1 MHRLLKTF
9 ILFAVMAIGCAR
21 AETNIGPIIIPAGV
35 LPIPITVSAGSPELT
50 ALANV
55 AFNSHGRYR
64 TVASGGQFDLRF
76 TEAGAGQMRV
86 DVTRG
91 GTPVLSQVVSGTSPR
106 NALLRAADLAVKATC
121 GLNGFFASQLAF
133 IGESTGKPEIYV
145 SDLYFREIKK
155 LTSDRAQAMTPR
167 WSPDGSRIIY
177 TSYFRSGFPD
187 IFAIDL
193 GSMHRDTFVSFKG
206 TNSGARFSPDGRE
219 VAMVLSGEGNPE
231 IYVSDAQGRHV
242 ARRTHLD
249 TVKSSPCWSPDGSRL
264 VFAMEPGPQLYVMPS
279 AGGTPQRLPTGGLSS
294 YCAEPDWSRA
304 DPNKIVFTVHTGK
317 TFAVAVADL
326 SGRTP
331 AKVVSKNVPGLDA
344 VEPTWLADG
353 RHVVCTSRSSGLRV
367 LYLLDTE
374 SGKATRLS
382 PTSLGECSQ
391 ASVRGP

>member
-1 MHRLLKTF
+1 MYRLLKPLL
-9 ILFAVMAIGCAR
+9 LFAVLATGCAR

-35 LPIPITVSAGSPELT
+35 LPIPITVTAGTPELT
-50 ALANV
+50 ALANL

-64 TVASGGQFDLRF
+64 CVASGGQFDLRF
-76 TEAGAGQMRV
+76 SEAGAGQMRV
-86 DVTRG
+86 DVTQG
-91 GTPVLSQVVSGTSPR
+91 GNPVLSKVASGTSPR
-106 NALLRAADLAVKATC
+106 NALLRAADLAVTATC
-121 GLNGFFASQLAF
+121 GLKGFFASQIAF
-133 IGESTGKPEIYV
+133 IGENTGKTEIYL
-145 SDLYFREIKK
+145 SDLYFRDVKK

-193 GSMHRDTFVSFKG
+193 ASLHRDTFVSLEG
-206 TNSGARFSPDGRE
+206 TNSGARFSPDGRQ
-219 VAMVLSGEGNPE
+219 VAMVLTGEGSSE
-231 IYVSDAQGRHV
+231 IYVSDALGRHIS
-242 ARRTHLD
+242 RRTRLD

-264 VFAMEPGPQLYVMPS
+264 IFAMEPGPQLYVMPS
-279 AGGTPQRLPTGGLSS
+279 AGGTPQRVVTGFST

-317 TFAVAVADL
+317 TFSVAIADL

-331 AKVVSKNVPGLDA
+331 PKVVSKNVPGLDA
-344 VEPTWLADG
+344 LEPTWLADG
-353 RHVVCTSRSSGLRV
+353 RHIVCTSRSAGLRV

-374 SGKATRLS
+374 TGKATRLS
-382 PTSLGECSQ
+382 PASLGECSQ